1 MCLILK
7 AVPDGEETSRQLE
20 GTEEFQTKVFYIDM
34 AMKRTQMYHDN
45 TEISNCNH
53 YRFIE
58 GNGAVKVTNAK
69 HHLAQ
74 WFWCRL
80 SLN

>member
-1 MCLILK
+1 MSQILQ

-20 GTEEFQTKVFYIDM
+20 GTEEVQTKVFYIDM
-34 AMKRTQMYHDN
+34 AMKRTQMNHDN

-58 GNGAVKVTNAK
+58 GNGAVKVTNTK